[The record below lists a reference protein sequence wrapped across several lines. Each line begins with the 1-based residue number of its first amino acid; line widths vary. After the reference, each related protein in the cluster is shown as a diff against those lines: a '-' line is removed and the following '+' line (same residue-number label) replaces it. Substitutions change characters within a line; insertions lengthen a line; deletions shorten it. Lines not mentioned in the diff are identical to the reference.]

1 MVLRGPIPDVDIPE
15 TSLYHHLIEPITG
28 EHRDKM
34 ALINPMTGQELTF
47 GQVRD
52 EVEHVAA
59 WFAAK
64 GVGPGDAV
72 GLALPTCPEYVTAFH
87 GIARAGAAASPMN
100 VQYAP
105 REFADQLELTKSR
118 FVIVHVAMLQNVVKA
133 AMQVGLPLENVIV
146 VGDIPPGAVP
156 EPIPFTPYQQ
166 LTSCTE
172 PLPPEPV
179 TDPKTHVAA
188 LPLSSGIGGDMKPVM
203 LTHYNLVAE
212 MSMLYGSMNAVRGG
226 QTLVSFLPF
235 SHVYALSG
243 SMNFA
248 LSEFALNVTLPMFE
262 PAAYLAAVQKYK
274 GTLLFLVPSVASLL
288 ASNPI
293 VDDYDLSSVKCIIVG
308 AAPLSQELGDAM
320 AKRLGVTV
328 LQGYGMTECSPVTH
342 VMLLEM
348 PDVSCETV
356 GPGLPNLDYRVVDV
370 ATGQDVAV
378 PQEGESE
385 PGELWVRGPNIMIGY
400 LDRPEETAEIIDPE
414 GFLHTGDLVK
424 VDHRGVVRIVGRT
437 KELIKNSGFQVA
449 PVELETVLKT
459 HPAVEDAGVFGV
471 PMNDGTGNESPYA
484 LVQLKPGQKATPI
497 DMIKHLNPQ
506 VAKYKFLRSV
516 TFVEKIPR
524 DADGKIIRA
533 ELPGLVPAKA

>member
-1 MVLRGPIPDVDIPE
+1 MVLRGPLPDVEIPRM
-15 TSLYHHLIEPITG
+15 SLYQRLIQPITG

-34 ALINPMTGQELTF
+34 ALINPLTGQELTF

-105 REFADQLELTKSR
+105 REYAEQLEMTRSR
-118 FVIVHVAMLQNVVKA
+118 FVIVHVAMLQNLVKA

-156 EPIPFTPYQQ
+156 EPVPFTPYTR

-172 PLPPEPV
+172 PLPPENV
-179 TDPKTHVAA
+179 TDPETHVAA
-188 LPLSSGIGGDMKPVM
+188 LPLSSGIGGEMKPVM

-212 MSMLYGSMNAVRGG
+212 MTMLFSMLDAIKMPH
-226 QTLVSFLPF
+226 TLVSFLPF
-235 SHVYALSG
+235 SHVYALSA

-262 PAAYLAAVQKYK
+262 PAGYLQAIQTYRA
-274 GTLLFLVPSVASLL
+274 TLLFLVPSVGSLL
-288 ASNPI
+288 ANNPI
-293 VDDYDLSSVKCIIVG
+293 VDDYDLSSVKVIIVG
-308 AAPLSQELGDAM
+308 AAPLSEELGNAM
-320 AKRLGVTV
+320 ATRLNAVV

-342 VMLLEM
+342 VMLPQMEN
-348 PDVSCETV
+348 VSCETV

-378 PQEGESE
+378 PEQGESE
-385 PGELWVRGPNIMIGY
+385 PGELWVRGPNIMHGY
-400 LDRPEETAEIIDPE
+400 LDRPQDTAEIIDPE

-437 KELIKNSGFQVA
+437 KELIKNLGFQVA
-449 PVELETVLKT
+449 PAELETVLKT

-516 TFVEKIPR
+516 TFVDRIPR
-524 DADGKIIRA
+524 DADGKIIRS
-533 ELPGLVPAKA
+533 ELPGMVPPKA

>member
-1 MVLRGPIPDVDIPE
+1 MVLRGPLPDVEIPRM
-15 TSLYHHLIEPITG
+15 SLYQRLIQPITG

-34 ALINPMTGQELTF
+34 ALINPLTGQELTF

-105 REFADQLELTKSR
+105 REYAEQLEMTRSR

-156 EPIPFTPYQQ
+156 EPVPFTPYTR

-172 PLPPEPV
+172 PLPPENV
-179 TDPKTHVAA
+179 TDPETHVAA
-188 LPLSSGIGGDMKPVM
+188 LPLSSGIGGEMKPVM

-212 MSMLYGSMNAVRGG
+212 MTMLFSMLDAIKMPH
-226 QTLVSFLPF
+226 TLVSFLPF
-235 SHVYALSG
+235 SHVYALSA

-262 PAAYLAAVQKYK
+262 PAGYLQAIQTYRA
-274 GTLLFLVPSVASLL
+274 TLLFLVPSVGSLL
-288 ASNPI
+288 ANNPI
-293 VDDYDLSSVKCIIVG
+293 VDDYDLSSVKVIIVG
-308 AAPLSQELGDAM
+308 AAPLSEELGNAM
-320 AKRLGVTV
+320 ATRLNAVV

-342 VMLLEM
+342 VMLPQMEN
-348 PDVSCETV
+348 VSCETV

-378 PQEGESE
+378 PEQGESE
-385 PGELWVRGPNIMIGY
+385 PGELWVRGPNIMHGY
-400 LDRPEETAEIIDPE
+400 LDRPQDTAEIIDPE

-437 KELIKNSGFQVA
+437 KELIKNLGFQVA
-449 PVELETVLKT
+449 PAELETVLKT

-516 TFVEKIPR
+516 TFVDRIPR
-524 DADGKIIRA
+524 DADGKIIRS
-533 ELPGLVPAKA
+533 ELPGMVPPKA